1 MATITEKITQFKSWL
16 ETAGLQ
22 EKKHQISGMK
32 FCLSRECEKNPK
44 YGIRGGIIADEMG
57 LGKTILMLGCI
68 ICNFRAPPAGDAA
81 GAAGGKFNTLVVLP
95 LALLTQWEK
104 IFEKFMGHTPL
115 VYHGPK
121 IKEITPKELAAAP
134 VVLTTYGMI
143 AKKNKRECRHI
154 SPLWG
159 IQWNRLIMDEAH
171 HIRNQETG
179 IFLGAKKIQANI
191 RWMVTGTPIQNKLED
206 FHSLCSILG
215 LESAFLRNKEGIKDI
230 VHHHLLRRTKTGVG
244 IKLPTLNETV
254 ITVPWASVE
263 EENLARQIHSQATF
277 SRVHMG
283 NVDEVIEMLTKT

>member
-1 MATITEKITQFKSWL
+1 
-16 ETAGLQ
+16 
-22 EKKHQISGMK
+22 
-32 FCLSRECEKNPK
+32 
-44 YGIRGGIIADEMG
+44 
-57 LGKTILMLGCI
+57 
-68 ICNFRAPPAGDAA
+68 
-81 GAAGGKFNTLVVLP
+81 
-95 LALLTQWEK
+95 
-104 IFEKFMGHTPL
+104 
-115 VYHGPK
+115 
-121 IKEITPKELAAAP
+121 AAAP

-283 NVDEVIEMLTKT
+283 NVDEVIEMLTKTTFPTMVRARQACILPHLLHKGLKRLQNKGILEHDLCLKRVKTCSKMTAIAKHLIERKRNKFRKIVF